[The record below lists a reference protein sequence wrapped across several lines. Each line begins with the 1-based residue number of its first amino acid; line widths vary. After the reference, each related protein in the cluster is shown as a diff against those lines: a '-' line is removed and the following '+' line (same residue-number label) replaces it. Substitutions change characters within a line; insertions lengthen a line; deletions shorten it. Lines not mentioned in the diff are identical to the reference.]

1 MLTAVLLTD
10 NARFGLLEQVLTVAT
25 MLSVLLLTLAIMLVA
40 GPVQRVI
47 GDSGASIVSRTMG
60 LILASVATASVLS
73 GIKQYFAL

>member
-40 GPVQRVI
+40 GSVQRVI

-73 GIKQYFAL
+73 GIKHYFAL